1 MHGDTQNR
9 KAGGVKPPCIFVK
22 GLRRGT
28 NQAGGADK
36 PRRNRVH
43 GVVARP
49 LRHRTLVDAGRKDAL
64 AFRNLGRRK

>member
-1 MHGDTQNR
+1 
-9 KAGGVKPPCIFVK
+9 
-22 GLRRGT
+22 LRRGT